1 MKLKT
6 NAPEFYNEISESIR
20 AFIEADKI
28 ELTEDAADIEVMR
41 QIENGTVYAW
51 AVYRDILGES
61 REVLPM
67 HDAAAQERVIKR
79 CIKLAVYFSFK
90 KYTGRQLPWGSLTGI
105 RPTKLAREYSAADG
119 GSFRSRT
126 SSQSTGFH
134 RGEPRTAGKIRPS
147 FGKRRAVGGHMQKSG
162 RILSPAGE

>member
-90 KYTGRQLPWGSLTGI
+90 KYTGRAAAMGFAYRYTADQTGKRI
-105 RPTKLAREYSAADG
+105 FCRRRCK
-119 GSFRSRT
+119 
-126 SSQSTGFH
+126 
-134 RGEPRTAGKIRPS
+134 PRTAGKIRPS

>member
-41 QIENGTVYAW
+41 QIKNGTVYAW

-90 KYTGRQLPWGSLTGI
+90 KVYSLFFLPPPPTGTPPSRRRRSYAESLRSFSLLPDYLLIISI
-105 RPTKLAREYSAADG
+105 C
-119 GSFRSRT
+119 
-126 SSQSTGFH
+126 
-134 RGEPRTAGKIRPS
+134 
-147 FGKRRAVGGHMQKSG
+147 
-162 RILSPAGE
+162 